1 MFRDFCSRWKVW
13 CYVFLVLPF
22 TRICGET
29 AFGSKDD
36 IAGIVEGDLMLGGL
50 FRIRKINGTNKCSQ
64 DLEDQVGIQRVEA
77 MLYAIHEINR
87 DKNLLPNVKLG
98 AEIRDTCGL
107 KTKAL
112 DESLKFILDS
122 WTLRSRPQQNEQC
135 LKNTTDVVG
144 VVGAS
149 RSTLSIE
156 VAKLLRLFKVPQV
169 SYASTSTELSNENKY
184 SYFAR
189 TVPSDSLQALAM
201 LHVVK
206 EFKWSSV
213 FTINSAG
220 SYGENGI
227 KAFKKRLK
235 SENSSVCV
243 VLSEQVADESTIAD
257 YEKIISR
264 FKEFRSTRVV
274 VLFLKDHHLK
284 MFLKT
289 AKSQNYKNNVWVASD
304 EWGTRTDVV
313 KDVDQSDAI
322 TITLPSLHL
331 TKFEK
336 YFRNLSGSTPRS
348 ENPWFQ
354 RYWKR
359 CGNSTCNTTFN
370 DKVPYVIDAV
380 YAFAHALHEMLKQK
394 CFQMKESCNL
404 RPVNGTELRNRIL
417 KINFTGASSSHVSFK
432 NNGDSNGKYIIFH
445 YTKLGHY
452 QKLGEWQKMLNLTHV
467 PSRLRK
473 IISTCND
480 TCNAWARKLVKKETA
495 CCYKCLD
502 CPDKESQYVENEV
515 QCIDCGDFQRVN
527 SNYTGC
533 VDLPLRHISNKW
545 FITIAFF
552 ACLGALCTSIVT
564 ALLLYNINSPLV
576 KASERDLIF
585 LLLLGVFL
593 NYITAIIFVS
603 NANNVICAIQRFG
616 SGFSDTLCYATLLVK
631 TDRIGRIFTTRNT
644 KSVHFP
650 KPHTQLVV
658 VFLLIAIEVSLATAG
673 LIIKPP
679 EVIKVLPTNDDI
691 FAKCNFGTLEY
702 ATSLS
707 YNLLLIVLCTLYSFR
722 IRKTTSMFNEV
733 KNIGLVM
740 YSTCIIWVALLPVHL
755 GTSENYEPITMGLNA
770 TLNATAILLCLFG
783 PKVYMIVFRPFRNVE
798 RSASVIVTNS
808 VTGQQS
814 KVIDQ
819 SKHFK
824 QKPVATQETSVK
836 LSGKQILKDKKR
848 EQVNSES
855 KIVKNIVNENIDTDE
870 KTSESKK

>member
-1 MFRDFCSRWKVW
+1 MFRGFRSRWKVW
-13 CYVFLVLPF
+13 CYVFLVL
-22 TRICGET
+22 CGET
-29 AFGSKDD
+29 TWSKDD

-50 FRIRKINGTNKCSQ
+50 FRIQKINGTNKCSQ

-77 MLYAIHEINR
+77 MLYAIHEINK
-87 DKNLLPNVKLG
+87 DKKLLPSVKLG

-122 WTLRSRPQQNEQC
+122 WTLRSRLQQNEQC

-169 SYASTSTELSNENKY
+169 SYASTSTELSNGIKY

-227 KAFKKRLK
+227 KAFKKRLM

-274 VLFLKDHHLK
+274 ILFLKDHHLK
-284 MFLKT
+284 MLLKT
-289 AKSQNYKNNVWVASD
+289 AKSQNYKNNVWIASD

-313 KDVDQSDAI
+313 KDVDKSDAI

-331 TKFEK
+331 AKFEK

-354 RYWKR
+354 QYWQR

-370 DKVPYVIDAV
+370 DKLPYVIDAV
-380 YAFAHALHEMLKQK
+380 YAFAHALHDMHKQK
-394 CFQMKESCNL
+394 FKL
-404 RPVNGTELRNRIL
+404 KPVNGTELRNRIL
-417 KINFTGASSSHVSFK
+417 RINFTGASSSRVSFK

-445 YTKLGHY
+445 YTKRGHY
-452 QKLGEWQKMLNLTHV
+452 QKLGEWQKKLNLTNI

-480 TCNAWARKLVKKETA
+480 TCNAWARKLVKKETT
-495 CCYKCLD
+495 CCFKCLD
-502 CPDKESQYVENEV
+502 CPNKESQYVGKKDSNNSVFQKYHIV
-515 QCIDCGDFQRVN
+515 Q
-527 SNYTGC
+527 
-533 VDLPLRHISNKW
+533 K
-545 FITIAFF
+545 
-552 ACLGALCTSIVT
+552 
-564 ALLLYNINSPLV
+564 INTFL
-576 KASERDLIF
+576 SEL
-585 LLLLGVFL
+585 
-593 NYITAIIFVS
+593 
-603 NANNVICAIQRFG
+603 
-616 SGFSDTLCYATLLVK
+616 
-631 TDRIGRIFTTRNT
+631 
-644 KSVHFP
+644 
-650 KPHTQLVV
+650 QLV
-658 VFLLIAIEVSLATAG
+658 S
-673 LIIKPP
+673 
-679 EVIKVLPTNDDI
+679 
-691 FAKCNFGTLEY
+691 
-702 ATSLS
+702 
-707 YNLLLIVLCTLYSFR
+707 
-722 IRKTTSMFNEV
+722 IRS
-733 KNIGLVM
+733 
-740 YSTCIIWVALLPVHL
+740 
-755 GTSENYEPITMGLNA
+755 
-770 TLNATAILLCLFG
+770 
-783 PKVYMIVFRPFRNVE
+783 
-798 RSASVIVTNS
+798 
-808 VTGQQS
+808 
-814 KVIDQ
+814 
-819 SKHFK
+819 
-824 QKPVATQETSVK
+824 
-836 LSGKQILKDKKR
+836 
-848 EQVNSES
+848 
-855 KIVKNIVNENIDTDE
+855 
-870 KTSESKK
+870 